1 MIRASLYER
10 PTARMLLANC
20 QFATAKA
27 SEIQY
32 AIDLLLAVV
41 HPDIHLS
48 TKLGRSIKGHG
59 EHTDETQNTPFAL
72 MGRNRVEVEVCP
84 SCISLCKGGFGLG
97 YMKTRTFE
105 FHAVKV
111 HLRMKSDY
119 RRL

>member
-1 MIRASLYER
+1 M
-10 PTARMLLANC
+10 
-20 QFATAKA
+20 
-27 SEIQY
+27 
-32 AIDLLLAVV
+32 D
-41 HPDIHLS
+41 
-48 TKLGRSIKGHG
+48 G